1 MAPLGCSPFVL
12 RVCAAAALLAGCGAG
27 SQLGANPIH
36 QNLTLPVAHLG
47 RSWMAPNAKKHD
59 LLYISNF
66 YNSTILVFTYPG
78 GENVGSISSDDPQ
91 GECTSKTS
99 NGNWWVV
106 QSGDDE
112 IVEYAHGGISPIST
126 LSENVGEPGGCAIDP
141 TTGNLAVSILG
152 AGDLVIFADAKG
164 SGTTVPDGLS
174 STFFPCY
181 DNKGD
186 LFVSGITNT
195 DRYALIELPKGGSS
209 FELTNIQPGAFQWHD
224 DYLAVEGSGGI
235 YRFAIHGAKGRKIGF
250 TPLDGGS
257 DIVQFWIQ
265 GKYVVGAD
273 AGNND
278 AEMWK
283 YPAGGPVFKT
293 LLGSFDLPIGVTV
306 SVAK

>member
-1 MAPLGCSPFVL
+1 MA
-12 RVCAAAALLAGCGAG
+12 RE
-27 SQLGANPIH
+27 
-36 QNLTLPVAHLG
+36 
-47 RSWMAPNAKKHD
+47 AKKND

-78 GENVGSISSDDPQ
+78 GENVGSISSDEPQ

-106 QSGDDE
+106 QSGNDE
-112 IVEYAHGGISPIST
+112 IVEYAHGGTSPIST
-126 LSENVGEPGGCAIDP
+126 LSENVGEPAGCAIDP

-152 AGDLVIFADAKG
+152 AGDIVIFAGAKG

-174 STFFPCY
+174 ETYFPCY
-181 DNKGD
+181 DNHGD
-186 LFVSGITNT
+186 LFVSGITT
-195 DRYALIELPKGGSS
+195 ADSYALVELPKGGSS
-209 FELTNIQPGAFQWHD
+209 FETITLHPNIQPGGFQWHD
-224 DYLAVEGSGGI
+224 NYLAVQGSRGI
-235 YRFAIHGAKGRKIGF
+235 YHFAIHGTKGKEIGF

-265 GKYVVGAD
+265 GRYVVGAD
-273 AGNND
+273 AGNEN

-293 LLGSFDLPIGVTV
+293 LSGSFDLPIGVTV
-306 SVAK
+306 SVAN